1 MQFLFRLPPITIAP
15 RKIKLGEEG
24 EREREKRDGI
34 FEGRIDIVAKS
45 RDGELER
52 EREKRE
58 CLRRDF
64 FSYTF
69 SSQSSLLLDVANN
82 RFVISLNLFFRAKH
96 QSGHFRSTLIAS
108 NEIKQCFFSV
118 RIIKMNNEER
128 NFVLKMYLLSSF
140 GGS

>member
-15 RKIKLGEEG
+15 RKIKLREG
-24 EREREKRDGI
+24 ERG
-34 FEGRIDIVAKS
+34 GRGMEFS
-45 RDGELER
+45 RDESISSRNRGMANWRER
-52 EREKRE
+52 ERNENVCE
-58 CLRRDF
+58 EIF

-82 RFVISLNLFFRAKH
+82 RFVISLNLFFGAKH